1 MSKMLQAGFTA
12 GYLTIA
18 PFMDS
23 IDRKKLFMGACVTM
37 SGSLV
42 VLGVT
47 MAQPATPEGVDNPF
61 SPIDFI
67 RTYAPAVST
76 FMFSFGY
83 GAGFGPA
90 IYTWTSEIFPAK
102 TKSFGTSITLGF
114 R

>member
-1 MSKMLQAGFTA
+1 
-12 GYLTIA
+12 
-18 PFMDS
+18 MDS
-23 IDRKKLFMGACVTM
+23 IDRKKLFIGACVTM
-37 SGSLV
+37 SSSLV

-47 MAQPATPEGVDNPF
+47 MAQPTNVTEQDGVLE
-61 SPIDFI
+61 FI

-102 TKSFGTSITLGF
+102 TKSLGTSITLGF
-114 R
+114 RYSFNVPFF